1 MNNFFY
7 RLLYCG
13 LIVVFFP
20 YTASAEFYKYKD
32 KNGHLIFTDDVSR
45 VPVNQRD
52 EVTIFHSIQ
61 PKDLQ
66 TDETGDRPFQENL
79 STDKVSVQK
88 EELERES
95 FQLQQARKALKEE
108 KEKVTTI
115 TEQEAY
121 NEKVSLLNQQI
132 ERFSQKLERFKKTE
146 SDDNGDLGSE

>member
-7 RLLYCG
+7 RLLCCG
-13 LIVVFFP
+13 LIVVFSP

-52 EVTIFHSIQ
+52 EVTIFNSIQ
-61 PKDLQ
+61 PKDLPP
-66 TDETGDRPFQENL
+66 DETGDRPLQENL
-79 STDKVSVQK
+79 STNNVSVQK

-95 FQLQQARKALKEE
+95 FQLQQARKALEEE

-115 TEQEAY
+115 AEQQAY
-121 NEKVSLLNQQI
+121 NEKVTLLNQQI
-132 ERFSQKLERFKKTE
+132 ERFSQKLDSFKKTG
-146 SDDNGDLGSE
+146 SGDNGDLGSE